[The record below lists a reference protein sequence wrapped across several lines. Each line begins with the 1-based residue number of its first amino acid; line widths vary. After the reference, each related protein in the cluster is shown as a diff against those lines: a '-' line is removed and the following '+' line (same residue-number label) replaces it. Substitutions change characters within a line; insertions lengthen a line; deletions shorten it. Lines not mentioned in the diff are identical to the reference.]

1 MFMQDLKKQTKLSHE
16 TLENHPLNQKLF
28 QANLNFDDY
37 CNFIDLHYNI
47 SKALEEKII
56 PYKEN
61 LKNDFNIDFT
71 SRAFDALEE
80 LKYMKKTPSLL
91 NFKLPINDD
100 FESCLCALYI
110 LEGSRHGALVIQ
122 KKIKEYVLSN
132 HQFYFFK
139 TDINTFMKQWSFI
152 VTAIESLNEN
162 SFQKQEKFIN
172 TVNLIYTSIQRF
184 YDEYSTISTN

>member
-1 MFMQDLKKQTKLSHE
+1 M
-16 TLENHPLNQKLF
+16 
-28 QANLNFDDY
+28 
-37 CNFIDLHYNI
+37 
-47 SKALEEKII
+47 KII
-56 PYKEN
+56 
-61 LKNDFNIDFT
+61 FFINIDFI

-122 KKIKEYVLSN
+122 KKIKEYMPSN

-152 VTAIESLNEN
+152 VNAIESSNEDSQN
-162 SFQKQEKFIN
+162 QEKFIN